1 MDILVG
7 ENEREWDRLVVEEET
22 AGVKKGGKKDHNQK
36 AE

>member
-7 ENEREWDRLVVEEET
+7 KNEREWDGLVVAEET
-22 AGVKKGGKKDHNQK
+22 EGGKKGGKKDHNQK